1 MMRRSLILLLVS
13 VLLISSCKSNG
24 IIPKNK
30 MADILSEMF
39 LVDQYIDDVP
49 EIRGGADTLFVYE
62 SIFNKYGYTSDDY
75 IKSVKHYMENIDNY
89 QKILL
94 RAQNKLKKN
103 EQLLSKQEEI
113 ENQTELDV
121 KMKLTDK
128 DTSDLKAKRSKKNLK
143 IKEIVE

>member
-1 MMRRSLILLLVS
+1 MRRFLILLLVS

-103 EQLLSKQEEI
+103 EQMLSKQKEI
-113 ENQTELDV
+113 ENQTKLDV
-121 KMKLTDK
+121 KMKLSDK
-128 DTSDLKAKRSKKNLK
+128 DTSDLKVKHSKKNLK